1 MHIINWE
8 IFWGEEE
15 VICEPLFCNGN
26 IKENN
31 KPILIKNWLC
41 LDMGYVWIDT
51 YLPKKRIFLSYQVF
65 MHKYNV
71 SMDFLSFGGFIWLL
85 RNIYKNRREYLESTK
100 DYIRVRKKSLLFV
113 FPKDYHYIKQH
124 KKTIL
129 HLSDTNR
136 MDYSTNRKTST
147 VVQHDVQVFTI

>member
-8 IFWGEEE
+8 IFLGEEE

-51 YLPKKRIFLSYQVF
+51 YLPKKRIFLSYHVF

-71 SMDFLSFGGFIWLL
+71 SMDFFIFRWFHMIVKKYLQKQTRIFREHQRLYARTQKISPLCFSHGLSL
-85 RNIYKNRREYLESTK
+85 YQTAQKNHITSIRHES
-100 DYIRVRKKSLLFV
+100 YGLF
-113 FPKDYHYIKQH
+113 YE
-124 KKTIL
+124 
-129 HLSDTNR
+129 
-136 MDYSTNRKTST
+136 
-147 VVQHDVQVFTI
+147 